1 MVKKMKKV
9 FVLLLIM
16 FDGTALAAAENHEGD
31 TIVVEKQ
38 AELQEVKV
46 MGYRRIAQ
54 DDAKKTVYQL
64 SRTLPK
70 NTTTDVALMEL
81 PELQKGSAGFC
92 INGNDRPCRLLIDGI
107 DANMKELESLKAS
120 DVSRVEIKNI
130 SIDGNQY
137 GGEINIIRKRLDRMM
152 NGSISYSNGTFS
164 EFESLYPTIS
174 YRDSKIE
181 INTVGT
187 LLHNKQDGKMRLE
200 RVTTDNTRRRYTT
213 DSDNSIWQYYG
224 MVKAGYEFSPNLSA
238 YASYTYSGFGTKI
251 QKNFED
257 IIDINPNDDKID
269 MTKGKNE
276 SKDDV
281 GNHFVNVVVKMAHD
295 KNNRLFL
302 KGRFHSYKNGY
313 QMENIDDSRYESK
326 MNEYSIEALQE
337 MDSLRLFGGWHDMN
351 IGLRGVFRDNK
362 SMGRKATGNNV
373 YMAYLN
379 DNIKLSKR
387 LSLYWQLKADCEE
400 YLLTERTKRE
410 LALLPSVILNYR
422 MPKNSLKLSA
432 ERFVYRPSID
442 YLNTDRYYSSE
453 VSQTYGNADLNSQY
467 MQRVQLSYGRQVKGA
482 QLNFGIGYRYAT
494 DIIMD
499 IYGADL
505 NSTTYM
511 NAGYSNLTT
520 LTASYMQPLFK
531 NRLILNA
538 SAALKYYDDR
548 MNSRLKGSVQS
559 TDVNG
564 WGYDASAYVRYVS
577 TKGWMYLVNGS
588 LSTNIYDINA
598 RKTSAPILTL
608 SVSKSLLK
616 DCLTLSARVQG
627 VPNLKQTIYNHFRTE
642 WQRTEIETHMSNI
655 ILTAKWNFGK
665 RFTQRDMGTSISVS
679 DITTKE

>member
-1 MVKKMKKV
+1 
-9 FVLLLIM
+9 
-16 FDGTALAAAENHEGD
+16 
-31 TIVVEKQ
+31 
-38 AELQEVKV
+38 
-46 MGYRRIAQ
+46 
-54 DDAKKTVYQL
+54 
-64 SRTLPK
+64 
-70 NTTTDVALMEL
+70 
-81 PELQKGSAGFC
+81 
-92 INGNDRPCRLLIDGI
+92 
-107 DANMKELESLKAS
+107 
-120 DVSRVEIKNI
+120 
-130 SIDGNQY
+130 
-137 GGEINIIRKRLDRMM
+137 
-152 NGSISYSNGTFS
+152 
-164 EFESLYPTIS
+164 
-174 YRDSKIE
+174 
-181 INTVGT
+181 
-187 LLHNKQDGKMRLE
+187 
-200 RVTTDNTRRRYTT
+200 
-213 DSDNSIWQYYG
+213 
-224 MVKAGYEFSPNLSA
+224 
-238 YASYTYSGFGTKI
+238 
-251 QKNFED
+251 
-257 IIDINPNDDKID
+257 

-467 MQRVQLSYGRQVKGA
+467 MQRVQLSYGQQVKGA